1 MSPVG
6 SRLRHGDTTR
16 RPAREPP
23 PGRSCRARSLP
34 GSACT
39 DSRRQPAD
47 DQLDRDRP
55 VLPVDPPGLS
65 PCPRAGGSHRRTL
78 LARRRNLMDR
88 LVPRDEREASI
99 DHAADRLS
107 YLVLSFG
114 LLAIVA
120 YRSLVDRQTSWDL
133 LGLVVLGGLVGT
145 GYRVRRRVVSRRWEL
160 VVLGTAAM
168 ALVVAAIIAFAARA

>member
-1 MSPVG
+1 
-6 SRLRHGDTTR
+6 
-16 RPAREPP
+16 
-23 PGRSCRARSLP
+23 
-34 GSACT
+34 
-39 DSRRQPAD
+39 
-47 DQLDRDRP
+47 
-55 VLPVDPPGLS
+55 
-65 PCPRAGGSHRRTL
+65 
-78 LARRRNLMDR
+78 MDR

-120 YRSLVDRQTSWDL
+120 YRSIVDREASWDL

-160 VVLGTAAM
+160 VVLGTAAV
-168 ALVVAAIIAFAARA
+168 ALVVAAILAFAARA

>member
-1 MSPVG
+1 
-6 SRLRHGDTTR
+6 
-16 RPAREPP
+16 
-23 PGRSCRARSLP
+23 
-34 GSACT
+34 
-39 DSRRQPAD
+39 
-47 DQLDRDRP
+47 
-55 VLPVDPPGLS
+55 
-65 PCPRAGGSHRRTL
+65 
-78 LARRRNLMDR
+78 MDR

-120 YRSLVDRQTSWDL
+120 YRSIVDREASWDL